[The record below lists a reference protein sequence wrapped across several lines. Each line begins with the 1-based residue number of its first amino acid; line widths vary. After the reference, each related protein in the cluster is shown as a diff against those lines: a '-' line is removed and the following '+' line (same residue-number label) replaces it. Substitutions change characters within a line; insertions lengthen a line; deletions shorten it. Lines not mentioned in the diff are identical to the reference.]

1 MINSVRNTV
10 LAIANKENYGYISP
24 QDFNLYAKQAQMDMF
39 ENYFYQYNNWIIRE
53 NQRTSGIGYANIVKG
68 LEEVIDSFSESSFLM
83 QEGTYAPGGS
93 FGLNIISN
101 RFYLPN
107 DYYLINKIFYYPSLL
122 FSGAIS
128 GPAVGD
134 VNDATAPFST
144 IPISSPTPS
153 LNSIVVNNN
162 NLRQARVVEVLS
174 DTSLNTDQNLAFAAG
189 DTYYIYANTNI
200 VQVERVSQNKI
211 FNLTSSNL
219 TAPTK
224 QFPAYTLDGT
234 TNSQEFIT
242 VYPGSI
248 QRQGDIHCQYI
259 RYPKDPKWTYV
270 SIGAVGAPVFDSSQP
285 DYQDF
290 ELPLS
295 DEPMLVSKI
304 CQYVGIEIREADVIN
319 FAMDQEQMDNEE
331 TS

>member
-39 ENYFYQYNNWIIRE
+39 EDYFYQYNNWIVRE

-68 LEEVIDSFSESSFLM
+68 LEEVIDSFSESKFLM
-83 QEGTYAPGGS
+83 QEGTYSPGGS
-93 FGLNIISN
+93 FGLDIISN

-122 FSGAIS
+122 FSGLIS

-174 DTSLNTDQNLAFAAG
+174 NTSLNTDQNLAFAAG